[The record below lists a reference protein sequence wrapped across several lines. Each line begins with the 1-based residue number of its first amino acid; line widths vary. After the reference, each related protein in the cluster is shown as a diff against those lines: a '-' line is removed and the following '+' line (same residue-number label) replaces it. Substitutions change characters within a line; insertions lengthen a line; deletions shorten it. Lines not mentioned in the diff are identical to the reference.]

1 MIQATWR
8 QLIRE
13 RGHDESY
20 EEQYLRPRAGGI
32 LSRCNDAGIF
42 CAGIR
47 HGETAEPEDYFNN
60 AMRKL
65 WEDHITWTRLFIVSA
80 EANLPD
86 KAATTQRLLQN
97 QTDIGNAMA
106 GFYGDA
112 AGAQLTALLKDHILG
127 AAALIA
133 AAQSGDQAAIADAS
147 AKWYANADEIATF
160 LSSAN
165 PTNWPLADM
174 KADMKMHL
182 DLTLQEAVDHLQG
195 NFAADVQDYDKVHVH
210 ILGLADLLSSGIE
223 KQFPQKFTKN

>member
-1 MIQATWR
+1 MKGVMMNR
-8 QLIRE
+8 RKNN
-13 RGHDESY
+13 
-20 EEQYLRPRAGGI
+20 I
-32 LSRCNDAGIF
+32 LGRTLAVSLASAMVLALPASAFAMPKPQNQKITQD
-42 CAGIR
+42 
-47 HGETAEPEDYFNN
+47 DFNN

-86 KAATTQRLLQN
+86 KAATTARLLQN

-160 LSSAN
+160 LSNAN
-165 PTNWPLADM
+165 PVNWPLAEM

-195 NFAADVQDYDKVHVH
+195 NFAADVQDYDKVHAH

-223 KQFPQKFTKN
+223 KQFPQKFIKN